1 MNCSGAMEKIPDY
14 ARRRMEPESMLAAH
28 LETCPACGELW
39 ESERNLTAHM
49 RMIRIASAGRRSSA
63 GSREALMRQFA
74 EKHQAASNS
83 RWLWSLAAAAAVLL
97 ALILIQGAERKSRP
111 VVAGV
116 SGQSASGQSASGQ
129 SVAAQAEVQSDGEIQ
144 EDGDGQYEGFIPVPY
159 VPPLAAGELVS
170 VVHTELYPLELA
182 RLGVSVD
189 PSWATELPADLL
201 VGEDGFPRAVRVSGE
216 YSEEKGF

>member
-1 MNCSGAMEKIPDY
+1 MEKIPEC
-14 ARRRMEPESMLAAH
+14 ARRRMEPESALAAH
-28 LETCPACGELW
+28 LKTCQACGELW

-63 GSREALMRQFA
+63 GSREALMRQFV
-74 EKHQAASNS
+74 EKHRAASHG

-111 VVAGV
+111 VVAG
-116 SGQSASGQSASGQ
+116 QSAGA
-129 SVAAQAEVQSDGEIQ
+129 AAQAEVQSDAEVQ

-201 VGEDGFPRAVRVSGE
+201 VGEDGFPRAVRVSDE
-216 YSEEKGF
+216 YSEERGF

>member
-1 MNCSGAMEKIPDY
+1 MNCSSAMEKIPEC
-14 ARRRMEPESMLAAH
+14 ARRRMEPESALAAH
-28 LETCPACGELW
+28 LKTCQACGELW

-74 EKHQAASNS
+74 EKHRAAAHG

-111 VVAGV
+111 VVAG
-116 SGQSASGQSASGQ
+116 QSAGA
-129 SVAAQAEVQSDGEIQ
+129 AAQAEVQSDAEVQ

-201 VGEDGFPRAVRVSGE
+201 VGEDGFPRAVRVSDE
-216 YSEEKGF
+216 YSEERGF

>member
-1 MNCSGAMEKIPDY
+1 MNCSGAMEKIPDC

-28 LETCPACGELW
+28 LETCHSCRELW
-39 ESERNLTAHM
+39 EWERNLTAHM

-74 EKHQAASNS
+74 EKHRAASNG

-111 VVAGV
+111 VVASQPAQNV
-116 SGQSASGQSASGQ
+116 
-129 SVAAQAEVQSDGEIQ
+129 VAQAEAQGDAPVQNDAAIQ

-189 PSWATELPADLL
+189 PSWATELPADRCAFPTNIPRR
-201 VGEDGFPRAVRVSGE
+201 EDFRRAL
-216 YSEEKGF
+216 

>member
-1 MNCSGAMEKIPDY
+1 MEKIPEC
-14 ARRRMEPESMLAAH
+14 ARRRMEPESALAAH
-28 LETCPACGELW
+28 LKTCQACGELW

-74 EKHQAASNS
+74 EKHRVASNG

-111 VVAGV
+111 VVAG
-116 SGQSASGQSASGQ
+116 QSAGA
-129 SVAAQAEVQSDGEIQ
+129 AAQAEVQSDAEVQ

-201 VGEDGFPRAVRVSGE
+201 VGEDGFPRAVRVSDE
-216 YSEEKGF
+216 YSEERGF

>member
-1 MNCSGAMEKIPDY
+1 MNCSSAMEKIPEC
-14 ARRRMEPESMLAAH
+14 ARRRMEPESALAAH
-28 LETCPACGELW
+28 LETCHACRELW

-74 EKHQAASNS
+74 EKHRVASNG

-97 ALILIQGAERKSRP
+97 ALILIQGAERR
-111 VVAGV
+111 
-116 SGQSASGQSASGQ
+116 SARVIASQ
-129 SVAAQAEVQSDGEIQ
+129 PAEQNLSAQAEIQSDADGQ
-144 EDGDGQYEGFIPVPY
+144 VDGDAQYDGFIPVPY

-170 VVHTELYPLELA
+170 LVHTELYPLELA

-201 VGEDGFPRAVRVSGE
+201 VGEDGFPRAVRVSDE
-216 YSEEKGF
+216 YSDERGF

>member
-1 MNCSGAMEKIPDY
+1 MNCSSAMEKIPEC
-14 ARRRMEPESMLAAH
+14 ARRRMESESTLAAH
-28 LETCPACGELW
+28 LKTCQACGEFW
-39 ESERNLTAHM
+39 EQERNLTAHM

-63 GSREALMRQFA
+63 GSRDALMRQFA
-74 EKHQAASNS
+74 EKHRAASNG

-111 VVAGV
+111 VVASQPAG
-116 SGQSASGQSASGQ
+116 A
-129 SVAAQAEVQSDGEIQ
+129 AAQAEVQTDADVS
-144 EDGDGQYEGFIPVPY
+144 EDGDGQYDGFIPVPY

-201 VGEDGFPRAVRVSGE
+201 VGEDGFPRAVRVSDE
-216 YSEEKGF
+216 YSEERGF

>member
-1 MNCSGAMEKIPDY
+1 MNCSSAMEKIPEC
-14 ARRRMEPESMLAAH
+14 ARRRMEPESALAAH
-28 LETCPACGELW
+28 LKTCQACGELW

-74 EKHQAASNS
+74 EKHRAASNG

-111 VVAGV
+111 VVAG
-116 SGQSASGQSASGQ
+116 QSAGA
-129 SVAAQAEVQSDGEIQ
+129 AAQAEVQSDAEVQ

-201 VGEDGFPRAVRVSGE
+201 VGEDGFPRAVRVSDE
-216 YSEEKGF
+216 YSEERGF